1 MSTKQNNK
9 SIETS
14 IITYRLFKEILKI
27 SEDKSLQA
35 TLQLESIL
43 QGQALDKFEK
53 FVKFSVMKQANDFY
67 YDCMFNEFRNNF
79 GKPT

>member
-1 MSTKQNNK
+1 MSTIQNNK
-9 SIETS
+9 DIENS
-14 IITYRLFKEILKI
+14 IITYRFFKEILKI

-53 FVKFSVMKQANDFY
+53 FVKFNVMKQANDFY
-67 YDCMFNEFRNNF
+67 YDCRFNEFRNRNF
-79 GKPT
+79 N

>member
-1 MSTKQNNK
+1 MSIKHNNK
-9 SIETS
+9 NIETS
-14 IITYRLFKEILKI
+14 IITYRFFKEILKI

-53 FVKFSVMKQANDFY
+53 FVKFNVMKQANDFY
-67 YDCMFNEFRNNF
+67 YDCMFNEFRNKNF
-79 GKPT
+79 S

>member
-1 MSTKQNNK
+1 MQNNK
-9 SIETS
+9 NIDNS
-14 IITYRLFKEILKI
+14 IITYRFFKEILRI

-53 FVKFSVMKQANDFY
+53 FVKFNVMKQVNDFY
-67 YDCMFNEFRNNF
+67 YDCKFNEFQNKNF
-79 GKPT
+79 R

>member
-9 SIETS
+9 DIENS
-14 IITYRLFKEILKI
+14 IITYRFFKEILKV

-53 FVKFSVMKQANDFY
+53 FVKFNVMKQANDFY
-67 YDCMFNEFRNNF
+67 YDCMFNEFRNKNF
-79 GKPT
+79 N